1 MKLFTKAALAG
12 AVALASFWTA
22 SVQAQTVSISTLPP
36 GSINNVQTQAIAK
49 VVQEKAGMQMRVIT
63 FNSPAASIGAVQA
76 GEAAFT
82 FMSNDEVGIAV
93 RGKDEHTGKPLDKL
107 QLAVTVFPFKV
118 GVLVR
123 DDSDIKTVADLK
135 GKRFPTGWQGFPQ
148 GIALSNA
155 ILATAGLSLDDVDGV
170 PTANLLRAADDFK
183 AGRLDATVFAV
194 GAPKMAE
201 IDASVKIRF
210 LSLDGSDQAKT
221 AMAGIRPEYTVAPQV
236 PLPHLNGVK
245 GETNLMQYAMTVAAS
260 KDVDEETVY
269 KVVKAIHENKEGLVA
284 AHPSFNAM
292 NPDNIAVQ
300 QADVTYHPGAVRYY
314 KEIGIWKGE

>member
-1 MKLFTKAALAG
+1 MNIITKLTAAIAASALFAG
-12 AVALASFWTA
+12 AAA
-22 SVQAQTVSISTLPP
+22 AQTVSISTLPP

-49 VVQEKAGMQMRVIT
+49 VVQDAAGIQMRVVT
-63 FNSPAASIGAVQA
+63 FNSPAASMGAVQA
-76 GEAAFT
+76 GQAAFT

-93 RGKDEHTGKPLDKL
+93 RGKDEHEGKPLDKL
-107 QLAVTVFPFKV
+107 QLAATVFPFKV

-123 DDSDIKTVADLK
+123 KDSGIDTVADLK
-135 GKRFPTGWQGFPQ
+135 GKRFPIGWQGFPQ

-155 ILATAGLSLDDVDGV
+155 ILATAGLSLDDTDGV

-201 IDASVKIRF
+201 VDAAVGIKFI
-210 LSLDGSDQAKT
+210 SLEDTEEAKK
-221 AMAGIRPEYTVAPQV
+221 AMASIRPEYTIAPQA
-236 PLPHLNGVK
+236 PLPHLNGVI
-245 GETNLMQYAMTVAAS
+245 GETNLMQYAMTVGVS
-260 KDVDEETVY
+260 SEVDEETVY
-269 KVVKAIHENKEGLVA
+269 KTVKALHENKDALVA

-292 NPDNIAVQ
+292 NPDNLAVQ
-300 QADVTYHPGAVRYY
+300 QQDVQYHPGAIRYY

>member
-1 MKLFTKAALAG
+1 MKLLSKAALAG
-12 AVALASFWTA
+12 AVALASFWTL

-63 FNSPAASIGAVQA
+63 FNSPAASMGAVQA

-93 RGKDEHTGKPLDKL
+93 RGKDEHAGKPLDKL

-183 AGRLDATVFAV
+183 AGRLDATIFAV

-201 IDASVKIRF
+201 IDAAVKIRF
-210 LSLDGSDQAKT
+210 LNLDNSDQAKT
-221 AMAGIRPEYTVAPQV
+221 AMAAIRPEYTVAPQV
-236 PLPHLNGVK
+236 PLPHLNGVI

-269 KVVKAIHENKEGLVA
+269 KVVKAIHENMEGLVA

-300 QADVTYHPGAVRYY
+300 QPDVTYHPGAVRYY
-314 KEIGIWKGE
+314 KEIGIWKGQ

>member
-1 MKLFTKAALAG
+1 MKSIIKLAAALFAAS
-12 AVALASFWTA
+12 AVFSTSA
-22 SVQAQTVSISTLPP
+22 VAQTVSISTLPP

-49 VVQEKAGMQMRVIT
+49 VVQDAAGIQMRVVT
-63 FNSPAASIGAVQA
+63 FNSPAASMGAVQA
-76 GEAAFT
+76 GQAAFT

-93 RGKDEHTGKPLDKL
+93 RGKDEHAGKPLDKL

-123 DDSDIKTVADLK
+123 KDSGINSVADLK
-135 GKRFPTGWQGFPQ
+135 GKRFPIGWQGFPQ

-155 ILATAGLSLDDVDGV
+155 ILATAGLSLDDTDGV

-183 AGRLDATVFAV
+183 SGRLDATVFAV

-201 IDASVKIRF
+201 VDAAVGIKF
-210 LSLDGSDQAKT
+210 LSLDDSDDAKK
-221 AMAGIRPEYTVAPQV
+221 AMASIRPEYTVAPQA
-236 PLPHLNGVK
+236 PLPHLNGVI
-245 GETNLMQYAMTVAAS
+245 GDTNLMQYAMTVAVSA
-260 KDVDEETVY
+260 DVDEETVY
-269 KVVKAIHENKEGLVA
+269 KTVKAIHENKAGLVA

-292 NPDNIAVQ
+292 NPDNLAVQ
-300 QADVTYHPGAVRYY
+300 QQDVAYHPGAIRYY

>member
-1 MKLFTKAALAG
+1 MKMFSKAALAG
-12 AVALASFWTA
+12 AVALASSWTMA
-22 SVQAQTVSISTLPP
+22 AHAQTVSISTLPP

-63 FNSPAASIGAVQA
+63 FNSPAASMGAVQA
-76 GEAAFT
+76 GEAGFT

-93 RGKDEHTGKPLDKL
+93 RGKDEHAGKPLDKL
-107 QLAVTVFPFKV
+107 ELAATVFPFKV
-118 GVLVR
+118 GLLVR
-123 DDSDIKTVADLK
+123 DDSDIKTVSDLK

-148 GIALSNA
+148 GVALANA
-155 ILATAGLSLDDVDGV
+155 MLATGELSLADTDGV
-170 PTANLLRAADDFK
+170 PTVNLLRAADDFK
-183 AGRLDATVFAV
+183 AGRLDATLFAV

-210 LSLDGSDQAKT
+210 LSLDDSDQAKA
-221 AMAGIRPEYTVAPQV
+221 AMAAVRPEYTVAPQA
-236 PLPHLNGVK
+236 PLPHLNGVI

-260 KDVDEETVY
+260 ADVDEETVY
-269 KVVKAIHENKEGLVA
+269 KVVKAIHENKEALVA

-292 NPDNIAVQ
+292 SPDSISVLQ
-300 QADVTYHPGAVRYY
+300 PDVKYHPGAIRYY

>member
-1 MKLFTKAALAG
+1 MNIITKLTAAIAASALFAG
-12 AVALASFWTA
+12 AAA
-22 SVQAQTVSISTLPP
+22 AQTVSISTLPP

-49 VVQEKAGMQMRVIT
+49 VVQDAADIQMRVVT
-63 FNSPAASIGAVQA
+63 FNSPAASMGAVQA
-76 GEAAFT
+76 GQAAFT

-93 RGKDEHTGKPLDKL
+93 RGKDEHEGKPLDKL
-107 QLAVTVFPFKV
+107 QLAATVFPFKV

-123 DDSDIKTVADLK
+123 KDSGIDTVADLK
-135 GKRFPTGWQGFPQ
+135 GKRFPIGWQGFPQ

-155 ILATAGLSLDDVDGV
+155 ILATAGLSLDDTDGV

-201 IDASVKIRF
+201 VDAAVGIKFI
-210 LSLDGSDQAKT
+210 SLEDTEEAKK
-221 AMAGIRPEYTVAPQV
+221 AMASIRPEYTIAPQA
-236 PLPHLNGVK
+236 PLPHLNGVI
-245 GETNLMQYAMTVAAS
+245 GETNLMQYAMTVGVS
-260 KDVDEETVY
+260 SDVDEDTVY
-269 KVVKAIHENKEGLVA
+269 KVVKALHENKDALVA

-292 NPDNIAVQ
+292 NPDNLAVQ
-300 QADVTYHPGAVRYY
+300 QQDVKYHPGAIRYY